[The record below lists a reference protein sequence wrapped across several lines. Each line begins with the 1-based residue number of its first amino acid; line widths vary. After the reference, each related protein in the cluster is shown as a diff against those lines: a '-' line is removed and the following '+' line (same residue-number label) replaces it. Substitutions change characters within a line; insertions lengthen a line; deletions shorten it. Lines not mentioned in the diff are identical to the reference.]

1 MSSLNVLVPWLIVM
15 KVTLVY
21 ATSEVR
27 RAWPASSA
35 HAPVHQVPLII
46 FTDADHA
53 VVRIGKNN

>member
-1 MSSLNVLVPWLIVM
+1 MSSLNVSVPWLIVM

-46 FTDADHA
+46 FTDADHG